1 MHKIIVWLDQSAD
14 VCTHCNGSLF
24 LVFGVPV
31 PSAVQEI
38 LSAEPVTELKDTE
51 EEEEASK
58 DSSVQEQNVM
68 LDWKGDPMI
77 VNPGDKL
84 PFNFR

>member
-1 MHKIIVWLDQSAD
+1 MCSR
-14 VCTHCNGSLF
+14 CNGSLWCSVSH
-24 LVFGVPV
+24 L

-38 LSAEPVTELKDTE
+38 LSAEPVTESKDTE
-51 EEEEASK
+51 EEGEASE
-58 DSSVQEQNVM
+58 DSSLQEQNVM

-77 VNPGDKL
+77 VNPGDRL